1 MRETKRHNLSNQRN
15 KGERGDKRHGQVP
28 AMLQALVPFFYI
40 SHSMPPDAVF
50 LLLPS
55 IPGAKREDY
64 LKRLAP
70 VRSQKQTE
78 KRKTKYAM
86 VAIIF
91 HESS

>member
-1 MRETKRHNLSNQRN
+1 
-15 KGERGDKRHGQVP
+15 
-28 AMLQALVPFFYI
+28 
-40 SHSMPPDAVF
+40 MPPDAVF

-55 IPGAKREDY
+55 MPGAKREDH

-70 VRSQKQTE
+70 VKSQKQTE
-78 KRKTKYAM
+78 KRKQKNIAM